1 MKILE
6 KQQKVGV
13 GAIPPMNF
21 FVILAHFLLLATNV
35 QVESNS
41 LIKRFFFFLFPDAIV
56 WEIRWK
62 VLVHICKYI

>member
-6 KQQKVGV
+6 KQQKIGV

-41 LIKRFFFFLFPDAIV
+41 LIKRLFLFPDAIV